1 VQRWTGLDAIPD
13 DVGACVVSIGV
24 FDGVH
29 RGHRSIL
36 KRAVDAAKERDA
48 LSVVVTFDPHPAKV
62 VGRPVP
68 LTLTDLHKRTQLL
81 ADVGI
86 DRVVVLPFTREI
98 SEWAPEEFVQRLLV
112 DRLHVVHIVVG
123 ENFRFGHK
131 QAGDV
136 ELLARMGTEY
146 GFTVD
151 AVDLLAALH
160 PSNGDGV
167 PVSSTW
173 IRGRIAVGDVAAAA
187 GGLGYLYSVSGPVVR
202 GNGRGK
208 PMGYPTANVDV
219 AEDIAV
225 PADGIYA
232 GWLVRAPSFENPFG
246 PRVRLPAAISIGTN
260 PTFDGTERRVEAFVI
275 DVVPRD
281 SLDLYGE
288 RVSVEFVEWL
298 RGMVRFEGV
307 EPLIEQMADDVR
319 RTREVLAA
327 ASGQDPVGSTGQ

>member
-13 DVGACVVSIGV
+13 DVGPCVVSIGV

-36 KRAVDAAKERDA
+36 KRAVDAAHERNA

-68 LTLTDLHKRTQLL
+68 LTLTDLHKRVQLL

-86 DRVVVLPFTREI
+86 DRVFVLPFTREI

-136 ELLARMGTEY
+136 ELLARMGSDY

-151 AVDLLAALH
+151 AVPLLAAD
-160 PSNGDGV
+160 GDAT

-173 IRGRIAVGDVAAAA
+173 IRGRIAAGDVAAAA
-187 GGLGYLYSVSGPVVR
+187 EGLGHLYSLSGPVVR

-208 PMGYPTANVDV
+208 PMGYPTANVDI

-246 PRVRLPAAISIGTN
+246 ARVRLPAAISIGTN
-260 PTFDGTERRVEAFVI
+260 PTFDGTERRVEAHVI
-275 DVVPRD
+275 DTLND
-281 SLDLYGE
+281 LDLYGE
-288 RVSVEFVEWL
+288 RVAVEFVEWL

-319 RTREVLAA
+319 RTRDVLSSGAA
-327 ASGQDPVGSTGQ
+327 QDPVDSPGQK

>member
-1 VQRWTGLDAIPD
+1 VQRWTGLDAIPA
-13 DVGACVVSIGV
+13 DVGPSVVSIGV

-36 KRAVDAAKERDA
+36 ERAVDAARDRGA

-68 LTLTDLHKRTQLL
+68 LTLTDLHKRVQLL
-81 ADVGI
+81 AEVGV
-86 DRVVVLPFTREI
+86 DRVFVLPFTREI

-112 DRLHVVHIVVG
+112 ERLHVVHIVVG

-136 ELLARMGTEY
+136 DLLARMGADY

-151 AVDLLAALH
+151 AVGLLAA
-160 PSNGDGV
+160 DADEV

-173 IRGRIAVGDVAAAA
+173 IRERIAIGDVAAAA
-187 GGLGYLYSVSGPVVR
+187 EGLGRLYSVSGPVVR

-232 GWLVRAPSFENPFG
+232 GWLVRAPALENPFG
-246 PRVRLPAAISIGTN
+246 PRLRLPAAISIGTN

-288 RVSVEFVEWL
+288 RVSVEFVQWL
-298 RGMVRFEGV
+298 RGMVRFDGV
-307 EPLIEQMADDVR
+307 EPLIEQMAEDVR
-319 RTREVLAA
+319 RTRDVLS
-327 ASGQDPVGSTGQ
+327 SGPARDPVDSPGQN

>member
-1 VQRWTGLDAIPD
+1 MQRWTGLDAIPD

-36 KRAVDAAKERDA
+36 KRAVDAARERDA

-68 LTLTDLHKRTQLL
+68 LMLTDLHRRTQLL
-81 ADVGI
+81 ADVGV
-86 DRVVVLPFTREI
+86 DRVFVLPFTREI

-112 DRLHVVHIVVG
+112 ERLHVVHIVVG

-136 ELLARMGTEY
+136 ELLARVGADY

-151 AVDLLAALH
+151 AVSLLPADDEA
-160 PSNGDGV
+160 

-173 IRGRIAVGDVAAAA
+173 IRERIAAGDVAAAA
-187 GGLGYLYSVSGPVVR
+187 EGLGYLYSVSGPVVR

-246 PRVRLPAAISIGTN
+246 PRLRMPAAISIGTN

-288 RVSVEFVEWL
+288 RVSVEFVQWL

-307 EPLIEQMADDVR
+307 EPLIEQMAEDVR
-319 RTREVLAA
+319 RTRNVLTAPGAA
-327 ASGQDPVGSTGQ
+327 DRLDSPGQK

>member
-1 VQRWTGLDAIPD
+1 MQRWTGLDAIPD
-13 DVGACVVSIGV
+13 DVGPCVVSIGV

-36 KRAVDAAKERDA
+36 ERAVDAAHERGA

-68 LTLTDLHKRTQLL
+68 ATLTDMHRRVQLF
-81 ADVGI
+81 ADVGV
-86 DRVVVLPFTREI
+86 DRVFVLPFTREI

-136 ELLARMGTEY
+136 ELLRRMGADY

-151 AVDLLAALH
+151 AVSLLT
-160 PSNGDGV
+160 SGDTV

-173 IRGRIAVGDVAAAA
+173 IRERIAAGDVAAAA
-187 GGLGYLYSVSGPVVR
+187 EGLGHLYSVSGPVVR

-288 RVSVEFVEWL
+288 RVSVEFVQWL
-298 RGMVRFEGV
+298 RGMVKFEGI
-307 EPLIEQMADDVR
+307 EPLIEQMAEDVR
-319 RTREVLAA
+319 RTREVLQA
-327 ASGQDPVGSTGQ
+327 ASAQDPVDSPGQK

>member
-1 VQRWTGLDAIPD
+1 MQRWTGLDAIPD
-13 DVGACVVSIGV
+13 DVGQSVVSIGV

-36 KRAVDAAKERDA
+36 DRAVAAAQERNA
-48 LSVVVTFDPHPAKV
+48 LAVVVTFDPHPAKV

-68 LTLTDLHKRTQLL
+68 LMLSDLHRRALLL

-112 DRLHVVHIVVG
+112 DKLHAVRVVVG

-136 ELLARMGTEY
+136 DLLARMGEEF

-151 AVDLLAALH
+151 AVPLLT
-160 PSNGDGV
+160 GDGV

-173 IRGRIAVGDVAAAA
+173 IRERIAAGDVTAAAA
-187 GGLGYLYSVSGPVVR
+187 GLGRLYAVSGPVVR

-219 AEDIAV
+219 GEEMAV

-232 GWLVRAPSFENPFG
+232 GWLARAPSFENPFG
-246 PRVRLPAAISIGTN
+246 ERVRLPAAISIGTN
-260 PTFDGTERRVEAFVI
+260 PTFDGTERRVEAHVI
-275 DVVPRD
+275 DVVARTPEED
-281 SLDLYGE
+281 VNDVLDLYGE
-288 RVSVEFVEWL
+288 RVSVEFVQWI

-307 EPLIEQMADDVR
+307 EPLITQIADDVR
-319 RTREVLAA
+319 RTREILAA
-327 ASGQDPVGSTGQ
+327 QTR

>member
-1 VQRWTGLDAIPD
+1 MQRWTGLDAIPD
-13 DVGACVVSIGV
+13 DVGPCVVSIGV

-36 KRAVDAAKERDA
+36 KRAVDSARQRGA

-68 LTLTDLHKRTQLL
+68 LALTDLHKRIQLL
-81 ADVGI
+81 ADVGV
-86 DRVVVLPFTREI
+86 DRVLVLPFTREI

-112 DRLHVVHIVVG
+112 DRLHVVQVVVG

-136 ELLARMGTEY
+136 ELLARMGADY

-151 AVDLLAALH
+151 AVSLLTGQQ
-160 PSNGDGV
+160 PGDGDVV
-167 PVSSTW
+167 PMSSTW
-173 IRGRIAVGDVAAAA
+173 IRERIAAGDVAAAA
-187 GGLGYLYSVSGPVVR
+187 EGLGHLYSVSGPVVR

-208 PMGYPTANVDV
+208 PMGYPTANVEV
-219 AEDIAV
+219 SEEIAV

-288 RVSVEFVEWL
+288 RVSVEFVQWL
-298 RGMVRFEGV
+298 RGMVRFDGV
-307 EPLIEQMADDVR
+307 EPLIEQMAEDVR
-319 RTREVLAA
+319 RTRDVLEAA
-327 ASGQDPVGSTGQ
+327 QAGDPLDSSGQ

>member
-1 VQRWTGLDAIPD
+1 VQRWTGIDAIPD

-36 KRAVDAAKERDA
+36 KRAVDAAHERGA

-68 LTLTDLHKRTQLL
+68 LTLTDLHRRTQLL
-81 ADVGI
+81 ADVGV
-86 DRVVVLPFTREI
+86 DRVFVLPFTREI

-112 DRLHVVHIVVG
+112 DRLHVVHVVVG

-136 ELLARMGTEY
+136 ELLRRMGADY

-151 AVDLLAALH
+151 AVGLLTSLH
-160 PSNGDGV
+160 PGNGDGV

-173 IRGRIAVGDVAAAA
+173 IRARIAAGEVAAAA
-187 GGLGYLYSVSGPVVR
+187 AGLGYLYSVSGPVVR

-219 AEDIAV
+219 VEDIAV

-246 PRVRLPAAISIGTN
+246 PRLRLPAAISIGTN

-288 RVSVEFVEWL
+288 RVSVEFVDWL

-319 RTREVLAA
+319 RTRDVLAA
-327 ASGQDPVGSTGQ
+327 ASGQDPVGLTGQ

>member
-1 VQRWTGLDAIPD
+1 MQRWTGLDAIPD
-13 DVGACVVSIGV
+13 DVGPCVVSIGV

-36 KRAVDAAKERDA
+36 ERAVDAAHKSET

-68 LTLTDLHKRTQLL
+68 LTLSDMHKRVQLL

-112 DRLHVVHIVVG
+112 DRLHVVHVVVG

-136 ELLARMGTEY
+136 DLLARMGADY

-151 AVDLLAALH
+151 AVSLLTG
-160 PSNGDGV
+160 GDTV

-173 IRGRIAVGDVAAAA
+173 IRERIAAGDVAVAAE
-187 GGLGYLYSVSGPVVR
+187 GLGHLYSVSGPVVR

-219 AEDIAV
+219 PEDIAV

-232 GWLVRAPSFENPFG
+232 GWLVRAPGFENPFG
-246 PRVRLPAAISIGTN
+246 SRVRLPAAVSIGTN

-288 RVSVEFVEWL
+288 RVSVEFVQWL
-298 RGMVRFEGV
+298 RGMVKFEGI
-307 EPLIEQMADDVR
+307 EPLIEQMAEDVR

-327 ASGQDPVGSTGQ
+327 TNAQDDVDSLGQE